1 MAEQTKKTETTAA
14 EAKTTK
20 AKVKKQQK
28 PQNLVTKAR
37 ESLAGVI
44 ELGNKGVAQ
53 VQATGEKAV
62 AWLREDSVKAVK
74 DQAAKGREVAVAQV
88 KKVDDAV
95 ERTVTTVEER
105 LEPVNAKLPAKAQ
118 ELVKR
123 GQTQAREAR
132 AKVRE
137 RISA

>member
-1 MAEQTKKTETTAA
+1 MAEQTNTTA
-14 EAKTTK
+14 EGTKTAK

-28 PQNLVTKAR
+28 DQGLVAKAR
-37 ESLAGVI
+37 ATVANVI
-44 ELGNKGVAQ
+44 EHGTKGVGQ
-53 VQATGEKAV
+53 VQEAGEKAV

>member
-1 MAEQTKKTETTAA
+1 MAEQTNTTAA
-14 EAKTTK
+14 GTKTAK

-28 PQNLVTKAR
+28 DQGLVAKAR
-37 ESLAGVI
+37 ANVANVI
-44 ELGNKGVAQ
+44 EFGTKGAAQ
-53 VQATGEKAV
+53 VQEAGEKAV

-88 KKVDDAV
+88 KKVDDVV
-95 ERTVTTVEER
+95 ERTVTSVEER